1 MKLVIKLL
9 LTLSIMLIA
18 SVASAD
24 VIGVY
29 NDDAGTNCTLNPG
42 FTSNAAVLHKMTLG
56 TVAANFK
63 IVLPPGSSFFS
74 FSTPFSPLPGVTPEG
89 NISVQYGG
97 CLTGTIV
104 VGHIVAILAAGTIQ
118 VLPADGGIGYIQ
130 SIRCDL
136 TSRYVYPSNA
146 GVGQNGDC
154 DTSVSTEASTWGSVK
169 ALYR

>member
-1 MKLVIKLL
+1 MNKLLL
-9 LTLSIMLIA
+9 LTLFVVMIA

-29 NDDAGTNCTLNPG
+29 SDDFGTNCNLASGFNPNG
-42 FTSNAAVLHKMTLG
+42 AVIHKMTLG

-63 IVLPPGSSFFS
+63 IVLTAGSTFFS
-74 FSTPFSPLPGVTPEG
+74 FTTPFSPLPGVTPEG

-104 VGHIVAILAAGTIQ
+104 VGHIVAILAPGIIQ

-130 SIRCDL
+130 SIKCDL
-136 TSRYVYPSNA
+136 TSRYVYASNG
-146 GVGQNGDC
+146 GVGQDGDC
-154 DTSVSTEASTWGSVK
+154 DTSVATEPSTWGSVK